1 MSPLLD
7 ELWVFTRGG
16 VPIVDFSKEDHVDK
30 TFLGF
35 FISAIKTFSK
45 KISGRELKG
54 FNIGNNKY
62 SCIHCMKDEIVLVC
76 RSPLEVNKKKIQK
89 VCSVIGKM
97 FEKMFFIDDISNW
110 SGDLDFFNEFQHK
123 LDLYFRM
130 SDI

>member
-7 ELWVFTRGG
+7 ELWVFSRAG
-16 VPIVDFSKEDHVDK
+16 VPIVDFSREENVDK

-35 FISAIKTFSK
+35 FISAIKTFSNK
-45 KISGRELKG
+45 VSGRELKR

-62 SCIHCMKDEIVLVC
+62 TCIHCMEDEIVLVC
-76 RSPLEVNKKKIQK
+76 RSPLDVNKKKIQK

-97 FEKMFFIDDISNW
+97 FEQMFSINDITKWN
-110 SGDLDFFNEFQHK
+110 GDLDFFNEFQHK
-123 LDLYFRM
+123 LNLYFRM

>member
-97 FEKMFFIDDISNW
+97 FEKMFSIDVISNW
-110 SGDLDFFNEFQHK
+110 SGDLDFFNEFHHK

>member
-7 ELWVFTRGG
+7 ELWVFSKSG
-16 VPIVDFSKEDHVDK
+16 VPIVDFSKEAAVDK

-45 KISGRELKG
+45 KVSGRELKA
-54 FNIGNNKY
+54 FNIGNKKY
-62 SCIHCMKDEIVLVC
+62 TCIHCLEDELVLVC
-76 RSPLEVNKKKIQK
+76 RSPLGINKKKIQK
-89 VCSVIGKM
+89 ICSVIGKM
-97 FEKMFFIDDISNW
+97 FEQLFTIDDITNW
-110 SGDLDFFNEFQHK
+110 DGDLDFFTEFNHK